1 MILFQYLSNGLILGG
16 LYACIAAGFSLVW
29 GVLSIINL
37 LHGSFIVLGS
47 YIAFFSYTVLGIH
60 PFVSVITSGIV
71 LGALGYVVQLGLINR
86 VVAQSVLVTLI
97 LTFGLELIMNNA
109 MLVAFSANYRKVI
122 LEHSL
127 GVMEIGNIFIP
138 LDRAAL
144 VGCGVMTGVGA
155 VFNAAKVEPGSTV
168 VCIIT
173 GGNNDVVNKLANDF
187 NASQSEYKVVPS
199 YKGSYPDTMNAGI
212 AAFRAGN
219 APHIIQVF
227 EVGPAT
233 MMSAIGAIKP
243 VYQLMK
249 DAGEPFDPK
258 AYLPAITG
266 YYSTSKGDMLSFPF
280 NSSSMVMWINKDELK
295 KAGIA
300 EIPKTWPEVFDAAKK
315 LKAAG
320 HTTCGFS
327 NAWATWANIEQFS
340 AWPNLPIGTKADGLD
355 GFDTVLNFNGPL
367 QVKHLQNLIDLQK
380 DKTYDYSGRGNASEA
395 RFGSGECAI
404 FLTSSGYYGTVKA
417 TAKFDFTSAPMP
429 YYPDVKGA
437 PQNSIIGGASLWVM
451 GGKKPEEY
459 KGIAKFFTFLSDT
472 NRQAKLHQ
480 ESGYLPITK
489 AAYEKT
495 KADGFYEK
503 NPTLETPL
511 KELTNKEPTE
521 NSRGLRFGNMVQMR
535 DIWAEEIE
543 AALAGQKTAKEA
555 LDNAVA
561 RGNAMLRT
569 FEKTA
574 K

>member
-1 MILFQYLSNGLILGG
+1 MNIRRLCFASTMLS
-16 LYACIAAGFSLVW
+16 A
-29 GVLSIINL
+29 
-37 LHGSFIVLGS
+37 
-47 YIAFFSYTVLGIH
+47 
-60 PFVSVITSGIV
+60 
-71 LGALGYVVQLGLINR
+71 
-86 VVAQSVLVTLI
+86 
-97 LTFGLELIMNNA
+97 
-109 MLVAFSANYRKVI
+109 VAFSATA
-122 LEHSL
+122 HAAT
-127 GVMEIGNIFIP
+127 EIQWWH
-138 LDRAAL
+138 A
-144 VGCGVMTGVGA
+144 M
-155 VFNAAKVEPGSTV
+155 
-168 VCIIT
+168 T
-173 GGNNDVVNKLANDF
+173 GGNNDIVNKLAEEF
-187 NASQSEYKVVPS
+187 NASQPDYKIVPS
-199 YKGSYPDTMNAGI
+199 YKGAYPDTMNAGI
-212 AAFRAGN
+212 AAFRANN

-227 EVGPAT
+227 EVGTAT
-233 MMSAIGAIKP
+233 MMSAKGAIKP

-266 YYSTSKGDMLSFPF
+266 YYSTTKGEMLSFPF

-295 KAGIA
+295 KAGVA

-320 HTTCGFS
+320 HATCGFS
-327 NAWATWANIEQFS
+327 NAWASWANIEQFS
-340 AWPNLPIGTKADGLD
+340 AWHNVPIGSEANGLD
-355 GFDTVLNFNGPL
+355 GFGTELKFNTPL
-367 QVKHLQNLIDLQK
+367 QIKHLQNLVDLQK
-380 DKTYDYSGRGNASEA
+380 DKTYDYSGRGSASEG

-404 FLTSSGYYGTVKA
+404 FLTSSGYYATAKG

-429 YYPDVKGA
+429 YYPDAAGA

-459 KGIAKFFTFLSDT
+459 KGVAKFFSVLSDT

-495 KADGFYEK
+495 KTDGFYEK
-503 NPTLETPL
+503 NPILETPL

-543 AALAGQKTAKEA
+543 SALAGQKTAKEA
-555 LDNAVA
+555 LDSAVS

-569 FEKTA
+569 FEKTVS